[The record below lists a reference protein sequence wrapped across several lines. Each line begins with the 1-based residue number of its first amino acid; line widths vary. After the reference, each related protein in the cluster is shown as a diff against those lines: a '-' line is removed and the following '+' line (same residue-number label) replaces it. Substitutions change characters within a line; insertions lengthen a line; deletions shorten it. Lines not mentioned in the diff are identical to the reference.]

1 MKMKIFTCT
10 IVVGSMLGSI
20 AFGQTLT
27 ISGSVCQC
35 SKTQVTVQEGTH
47 YWIVQRTTDTRSV
60 SGGNEPNPA
69 VGLRSTNASRRDATF
84 VVSSG
89 NVTSENLGHRHRY
102 SAVAK
107 TFKT

>member
-35 SKTQVTVQEGTH
+35 SKTQVTIQEGTH
-47 YWIVQRTTDTRSV
+47 YWIVHRTRDTTITGTCAPGSTVNVQCKSPDAQRKEGSCQ
-60 SGGNEPNPA
+60 G
-69 VGLRSTNASRRDATF
+69 STSPTP
-84 VVSSG
+84 SSG
-89 NVTSENLGHRHRY
+89 ST
-102 SAVAK
+102 K
-107 TFKT
+107 P